1 MSTAIVAPPEPN
13 KLMIQ
18 FADKYGMEPR
28 QTMRILRETVLKSKD
43 PVTPEEVAAFMIVC
57 NAHELNPFLKEIY
70 GFMSKGKMQYV
81 VGVDGWITLCNRHP
95 QLNGIEF
102 EEMFK
107 GEKIYAVT
115 CKIHRKD
122 RTLPIIVTEY
132 FSECYRDTDPW
143 NKTPIRMTRH
153 KSLIQC
159 ARIAFGFA
167 GVIDEDEAERMEG
180 YEAPT
185 SATVRTIEAQPQDEA
200 ELLMDKLEYN
210 TALKASVRHR
220 HGKDAEALVKWL
232 KAELAKKEKASAKTT
247 KAKPEQ
253 VVEAQPQS
261 EQAAAEEPT
270 SEAQST
276 EPVTDV
282 SWMS

>member
-1 MSTAIVAPPEPN
+1 MSTAIATMQRPTLAHQFGERYGIDPE
-13 KLMIQ
+13 KV
-18 FADKYGMEPR
+18 YGL
-28 QTMRILRETVLKSKD
+28 LRETVLKSKD
-43 PVTPEEVAAFMIVC
+43 PVTNEEVAAFMIVC

-180 YEAPT
+180 YEPPT

-253 VVEAQPQS
+253 VVEAQPQA
-261 EQAAAEEPT
+261 EQAVAEEPT
-270 SEAQST
+270 SEDKPA
-276 EPVTDV
+276 EAETDL
-282 SWMS
+282 SWMK